1 MEQRVARQRV
11 MDQLGRSMHTI
22 GEVPIDDV
30 AEIARRLDVAQ
41 REGRLIA
48 ICGNG
53 GSAATAQHMAA
64 DLNKNTGRRFR
75 CVCLSDNTAHLTAL
89 ANDEDYDHG
98 FSRQLDLLERGDVL
112 VVISASGTSPNIIA
126 ATRWAHDRQLD
137 VLGLL
142 GMTGGKALAR
152 CDASVVVPSDD
163 YGAIEDAHL
172 AIVHALVVALRGEA

>member
-1 MEQRVARQRV
+1 MEQRIAEQIAQSAQAIAALPVA
-11 MDQLGRSMHTI
+11 
-22 GEVPIDDV
+22 DV
-30 AEIARRLDVAQ
+30 AELARRLDLAQ

-112 VVISASGTSPNIIA
+112 VVISASGTSPNIVA
-126 ATRWAHDRQLD
+126 ATRWAADRHLD

-142 GMTGGKALAR
+142 GMKGGKTLSR
-152 CDASVVVPSDD
+152 CDAAVVVPSDD
-163 YGAIEDAHL
+163 YGAIEDAHM

>member
-1 MEQRVARQRV
+1 VNDRIAA
-11 MDQLGRSMHTI
+11 QLTTSAQAIAALPTA
-22 GEVPIDDV
+22 DV

-75 CVCLSDNTAHLTAL
+75 CVCLSDNVAQLTAV
-89 ANDEDYDHG
+89 ANDRDYDLT
-98 FSRQLDLLERGDVL
+98 FADPMWALLGPNDVL
-112 VVISASGTSPNIIA
+112 VIISASGASPNIVTA
-126 ATRWAHDRQLD
+126 AQAARRATVQ

-142 GMTGGKALAR
+142 GMGGGAAR
-152 CDASVVVPSDD
+152 RSCDAAVVVDSDD